1 LKAEEVDAVNPYR
14 IVLADDHTLLR
25 AGVKKIIEESKDMLV
40 VGEASDGLELL
51 DLLKKETPHLVILD
65 ISMPNLRGVEAT
77 SEIKQSYPEV
87 EVLILSMHKKKEY
100 LYHSFSAGAKGYVL
114 KDDTDTELLT
124 AIKTIRGGGVYLSS
138 LLANELTYD
147 FIQVCC
153 GEVKPTGETLTLRER
168 EILKL
173 VAEGKTSEEVAS
185 LLFISARTVQ
195 NHRAN
200 IMKKLNL
207 KRTAELVKY
216 AISHGYLSETT

>member
-1 LKAEEVDAVNPYR
+1 
-14 IVLADDHTLLR
+14 VLADDHTLFR
-25 AGVKKIIEESKDMLV
+25 QGIKKIVEESGDMLV

-65 ISMPNLRGVEAT
+65 ISMPNLRGIEAI
-77 SEIKQSYPEV
+77 SEIKQSFNKV

-114 KDDTDTELLT
+114 KDDTDKELLN
-124 AIKTIRGGGVYLSS
+124 AIRTIRGGGVFLSS

-147 FIQVCC
+147 FIKVCSSD
-153 GEVKPTGETLTLRER
+153 GKPTGETS
-168 EILKL
+168 
-173 VAEGKTSEEVAS
+173 G

-200 IMKKLNL
+200 VMKKLSL
-207 KRTAELVKY
+207 KRTADLVKY
-216 AISHGYLSETT
+216 AIRHGYVS